1 MMNYQPDERS
11 LPEIVDA
18 ALRHA
23 EVLRYA
29 LIGKPCVPVLLP
41 DALAPRFE
49 QAADGR
55 IHFKFAENP
64 AVVQEVLAECQALMA
79 EISQRGGPM
88 QTMRM
93 ILGRDGV
100 LTAIQTGNMDY
111 TPLTRRGAGP
121 RPSRV

>member
-1 MMNYQPDERS
+1 MDLQPDERT
-11 LPEIVDA
+11 LPEIVDET
-18 ALRHA
+18 LRHA
-23 EVLRYA
+23 DVLRRA
-29 LIGKPCVPVLLP
+29 LTGKPCLPILLP

-55 IHFKFAENP
+55 IHFKLGENP
-64 AVVQEVLAECQALMA
+64 AVVQEVLAECQELMA

-93 ILGRDGV
+93 VLGRDGV

-111 TPLTRRGAGP
+111 TPLLRRGP
-121 RPSRV
+121 PTPT